1 MSTSPVKSSTD
12 EQVDEAKAA
21 QVRNQAE
28 GPAMRVADLP
38 YRINARW
45 LRRRTAA
52 QPQ

>member
-1 MSTSPVKSSTD
+1 MSTSPVKSLI
-12 EQVDEAKAA
+12 DEAKAA

-45 LRRRTAA
+45 LQRRAA
-52 QPQ
+52 AKPQ